1 MRYEITHTL
10 LFLLDQYCPTFELNW
25 TVGPSVDKMSA
36 PKTTEIFYMKTG
48 VNNN

>member
-25 TVGPSVDKMSA
+25 TVGPSADKMSA

>member
-1 MRYEITHTL
+1 ML
-10 LFLLDQYCPTFELNW
+10 VPKNKPTSPKNVLNW
-25 TVGPSVDKMSA
+25 TVGPSVDEMSA